1 MPKRKSAAKA
11 STPKRK
17 RKPSSSEMASI
28 SDAVQAICPSRATA
42 TQGPSDSI
50 PVTSAPTPIANQATG
65 PPMVMAA
72 EQATGLP
79 MASQHL
85 GSQAVH
91 TSIPGQSSL
100 SGSDFQLP
108 SQVVN
113 AQGEP
118 DPMLHYTYNE
128 QDIFIPDNIKN
139 KIWNGEYVNLA
150 TLLKQNFT
158 QSAYNDM
165 SGTLA
170 IVNNQITIKQAPTKI
185 RVPINSI
192 QTWTDAFINYII
204 IYSLKHKDKTIDLL
218 KYMAIVRGAAVN
230 NPIHKWL
237 EYDTQFRLRMSK
249 EPTKNWATIDGH
261 LWLSCGLAGDLA
273 AVSQAAAP
281 CYEYNFKGVCSRLNC
296 SYAHICIKCKVS
308 HPASTCGLFQESK
321 NANLSYRGFS
331 NIRPYSSV
339 QPADYSAPGPRPFTT
354 RAFSPVA
361 ASFQQSYRPR
371 MSRQSVP
378 NSYRP
383 NFRPQTRF
391 MGPRANTH

>member
-1 MPKRKSAAKA
+1 MPKRKSPGKRPISKRSRVESRAKKSIA
-11 STPKRK
+11 TNRSTETVTATEGSSTSTP
-17 RKPSSSEMASI
+17 I
-28 SDAVQAICPSRATA
+28 AVQA
-42 TQGPSDSI
+42 
-50 PVTSAPTPIANQATG
+50 TG
-65 PPMVMAA
+65 HPMVFAA

-79 MASQHL
+79 MASQSS
-85 GSQAVH
+85 GSQNVFSPLAAQ
-91 TSIPGQSSL
+91 PSL
-100 SGSDFQLP
+100 FGSGLQLS

-113 AQGEP
+113 AEGEQ
-118 DPMLHYTYNE
+118 DPMLHYSYHE

-170 IVNNQITIKQAPTKI
+170 IVNNQITIKQAPTRIK
-185 RVPINSI
+185 VPINTI

-204 IYSLKHKDKTIDLL
+204 IYSGKHKDKTIDLL
-218 KYMAIVRGAAVN
+218 KYMAIIRGAAIN

-261 LWLSCGLAGDLA
+261 LWLSCGLAGDLS
-273 AVSQAAAP
+273 AVAQAAAP

-296 SYAHICIKCKVS
+296 SYAHTCIKCKVS
-308 HPASTCGLFQESK
+308 HPASTCGLFLESK
-321 NANLSYRGFS
+321 NPSPGSRGFS
-331 NIRPYSSV
+331 NFRPYSPT
-339 QPADYSAPGPRPFTT
+339 QPADYNVPGPRLLSARSYTP
-354 RAFSPVA
+354 SP
-361 ASFQQSYRPR
+361 ASFQQGFRPR
-371 MSRQSVP
+371 MFRQHLTHP
-378 NSYRP
+378 FRP

-391 MGPRANTH
+391 MGPRANTY